1 MKVSI
6 MPGLGEREGE
16 RGSAAAGGTF
26 CPRVRTDCEL
36 FLCVC
41 SLHNIMGVKLDLSLD
56 QNDFAPF
63 PGWLNWRGHCRGRG

>member
-1 MKVSI
+1 M
-6 MPGLGEREGE
+6 
-16 RGSAAAGGTF
+16 
-26 CPRVRTDCEL
+26 RTDCEL

-63 PGWLNWRGHCRGRG
+63 TGCRTGWGTVKGGEGREGVCCRAP